1 MDVHEKTLLISAQ
14 QGNDYCFEEI
24 YKLYYSKVYA
34 LALATVKNSADAED
48 ILQTVFIKAWQNL
61 GRLRDITAF
70 NTWIQRITLNEC
82 YTLLQTRGRGGEV
95 SLNDEVTEIEVS
107 VPENEEEFNIPE
119 IYAERVDLSERLKEI
134 IDGLSLVQRQSV
146 MLYYYCELTVPEIAQ
161 TMGCSEG
168 TVKSRLYLARN
179 SIRGSIKN
187 YEKKTGSRFYGIAGI
202 PMLSFGDIFKG
213 QVMRRSIS
221 GAQAKT
227 CFINIYTA
235 HSAAAAAAAPVG
247 IAAAGAGAAGMALST
262 KVLLGVLAGL
272 LVVCGVTA
280 AVTVPMLLNKNS
292 GAKKTETTH
301 QIETTV
307 NPSSAP
313 QTTETPTTVEPTTAE
328 PTTEEPTTEEP
339 TTEPDIR
346 QDVYDAYVAVLNE
359 NVSSFDVTGYYTHDI
374 DGDGITELIVDI
386 GTAQLARKCVAYTY
400 DKDSGNTVNAG
411 DLYVSDGG
419 IILTSDGN
427 LVTTAGRSGYYS
439 YNKISMFNQKIVSTG
454 MFDDHD
460 LHDIDG
466 EYLRAIPTSNLEPLK
481 NAVFN

>member
-179 SIRGSIKN
+179 SI
-187 YEKKTGSRFYGIAGI
+187 KTTT
-202 PMLSFGDIFKG
+202 SF
-213 QVMRRSIS
+213 
-221 GAQAKT
+221 
-227 CFINIYTA
+227 
-235 HSAAAAAAAPVG
+235 
-247 IAAAGAGAAGMALST
+247 
-262 KVLLGVLAGL
+262 
-272 LVVCGVTA
+272 
-280 AVTVPMLLNKNS
+280 
-292 GAKKTETTH
+292 
-301 QIETTV
+301 
-307 NPSSAP
+307 
-313 QTTETPTTVEPTTAE
+313 
-328 PTTEEPTTEEP
+328 
-339 TTEPDIR
+339 
-346 QDVYDAYVAVLNE
+346 
-359 NVSSFDVTGYYTHDI
+359 
-374 DGDGITELIVDI
+374 
-386 GTAQLARKCVAYTY
+386 
-400 DKDSGNTVNAG
+400 
-411 DLYVSDGG
+411 
-419 IILTSDGN
+419 LTS
-427 LVTTAGRSGYYS
+427 S
-439 YNKISMFNQKIVSTG
+439 
-454 MFDDHD
+454 
-460 LHDIDG
+460 
-466 EYLRAIPTSNLEPLK
+466 
-481 NAVFN
+481 VF